1 MTKQEI
7 GAILMQLRENAG
19 KSREEVAELLG
30 KSAKTIGHWE
40 TGYAQPDANTLFL
53 LCVIY
58 NADINES
65 FGFPP
70 SSKSTVKY
78 SPEAMQLARDY
89 DSLNGHGKRMVR
101 LVTDEE
107 KKRMELEAKARK
119 EREAM
124 EAGAIAEKG
133 SDNVMPFRKSIQSC
147 SAGTGVYL
155 GPEEFEIIYVA
166 ENELTLRGDFA
177 VPVSGNSMEPTY
189 HDGDI
194 LIIEATEDI
203 PVGKIGLFT
212 MDGEGYVKERGENT
226 LLSLNPQY
234 DPIPMREGIR
244 CNGLV
249 IGILDPQWIK

>member
-1 MTKQEI
+1 MAIGKRIREARLKKSLTQEELAKIVGVTK
-7 GAILMQLRENAG
+7 GAIANYENNTSHPKEPVMYSLIDALD
-19 KSREEVAELLG
+19 V
-30 KSAKTIGHWE
+30 
-40 TGYAQPDANTLFL
+40 DANFLFQ
-53 LCVIY
+53 
-58 NADINES
+58 D
-65 FGFPP
+65 F
-70 SSKSTVKY
+70 VKTTNTPIIL
-78 SPEAMQLARDY
+78 SDSAQKLAEDY
-89 DSLNGHGKRMVR
+89 DSLDGHGQRIVR
-101 LVTDEE
+101 LVADEE
-107 KKRMELEAKARK
+107 KERMELETKAKQ

-124 EAGAIAEKG
+124 EAAVLAGKEYG
-133 SDNVMPFRKSIQSC
+133 NVKPFRKSIQPC

-212 MDGEGYVKERGENT
+212 MEGEGYVKERGENT
-226 LLSLNPQY
+226 LISLNPQY
-234 DPIPMREGIR
+234 DPIPMREGIH

>member
-1 MTKQEI
+1 MAIGKRIREARLKKSLTQEELAKIVGVTK
-7 GAILMQLRENAG
+7 GAIANYENNTSHPKEPVMYSLIDALD
-19 KSREEVAELLG
+19 V
-30 KSAKTIGHWE
+30 
-40 TGYAQPDANTLFL
+40 DANFLFQDF
-53 LCVIY
+53 VKTP
-58 NADINES
+58 NT
-65 FGFPP
+65 P
-70 SSKSTVKY
+70 TVLSDGAQKL
-78 SPEAMQLARDY
+78 AMDY
-89 DSLNGHGKRMVR
+89 DSLDAHGQRMVR
-101 LVTDEE
+101 VVADEE
-107 KKRMELEAKARK
+107 LRRMEAEAAARK

-177 VPVSGNSMEPTY
+177 VPVSGNSMEPNY
-189 HDGDI
+189 HDSDI

>member
-1 MTKQEI
+1 MSLHNRIREARKQIGLTQEELGKRI
-7 GAILMQLRENAG
+7 GVAKTTVAGYEKNREPTAAQLGAIAD
-19 KSREEVAELLG
+19 VLG
-30 KSAKTIGHWE
+30 DDVT
-40 TGYAQPDANTLFL
+40 FL
-53 LCVIY
+53 LQDEIRIKREVTASPHEME
-58 NADINES
+58 NL
-65 FGFPP
+65 
-70 SSKSTVKY
+70 VKKY
-78 SPEAMQLARDY
+78 RLL
-89 DSLNGHGKRMVR
+89 DSHGKEMVD
-101 LVTDEE
+101 LVLDKETE
-107 KKRMELEAKARK
+107 RMELEAKARK

-189 HDGDI
+189 HDSDI

>member
-1 MTKQEI
+1 MSLHNRIREARKQIGLTQEELGKRI
-7 GAILMQLRENAG
+7 GVAKTTVAGYEKNREPTAAQLGAIAD
-19 KSREEVAELLG
+19 VLG
-30 KSAKTIGHWE
+30 VDVT
-40 TGYAQPDANTLFL
+40 FL
-53 LCVIY
+53 LQDEIRIKREVTASPHEME
-58 NADINES
+58 NL
-65 FGFPP
+65 
-70 SSKSTVKY
+70 VKKY
-78 SPEAMQLARDY
+78 RLL
-89 DSLNGHGKRMVR
+89 DSHGKEMVD
-101 LVTDEE
+101 LVLDKETE
-107 KKRMELEAKARK
+107 RMELEAKARK

-189 HDGDI
+189 HDSDI